1 LPLTVERTTA
11 EAVKKPVNPYET
23 DIVLKTATGDI
34 NGTLTFPG
42 EASAVPVV
50 LIIAGSGPTD
60 RDGNSPPV
68 LKNSSNCYKLL
79 ADELRKQG
87 VASVRYDKRGIAGS
101 KAAAQKE
108 SDLRF
113 ENYVSDASG
122 WIDLLSL
129 DKRFSKVIVAGHSEG
144 SLIGIIASK
153 QSKANG
159 FISIAGSGRPAGE
172 ILREQF
178 GSLPQE
184 DKDRIFPMLDKLEKG
199 DTIGNVPK
207 ELNSFF
213 RPSIQ
218 PYLIS
223 WFRYDPT
230 AEIKKLKIPVLII
243 QGDMDIQVSLKD
255 AELLSKANRKATLK
269 IIKNMNHILKDT
281 DIKDKME
288 QVSKVYTNPDL
299 PLDKIFE
306 DEVVKFVKQV
316 K

>member
-1 LPLTVERTTA
+1 M
-11 EAVKKPVNPYET
+11 
-23 DIVLKTATGDI
+23 I
-34 NGTLTFPG
+34 
-42 EASAVPVV
+42 
-50 LIIAGSGPTD
+50 
-60 RDGNSPPV
+60 
-68 LKNSSNCYKLL
+68 
-79 ADELRKQG
+79 
-87 VASVRYDKRGIAGS
+87 
-101 KAAAQKE
+101 
-108 SDLRF
+108 
-113 ENYVSDASG
+113 ASG
-122 WIDLLSL
+122 
-129 DKRFSKVIVAGHSEG
+129 RAKV
-144 SLIGIIASK
+144 
-153 QSKANG
+153 NG
-159 FISIAGSGRPAGE
+159 YISIAGSGRPAGE

-230 AEIKKLKIPVLII
+230 AEIKKLKIPVLIL

-255 AELLSKANRKATLK
+255 AELLSKANRKASLK